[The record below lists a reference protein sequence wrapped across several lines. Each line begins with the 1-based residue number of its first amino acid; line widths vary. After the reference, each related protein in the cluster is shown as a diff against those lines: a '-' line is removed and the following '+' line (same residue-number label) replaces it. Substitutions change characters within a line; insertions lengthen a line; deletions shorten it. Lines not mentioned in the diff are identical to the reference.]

1 MNDMCLVLWG
11 QLGSLLNRCTYTCV
25 VPPNAPFRASLAAF
39 SRAACVGVG
48 CECGVGIGSFIPP
61 TTDPFIHLSI
71 HHNNKTNTPFPPF
84 PPFPTQ
90 AGAHLLLLLL
100 VQPPVR
106 LGLAVERRD
115 ERLVLPAGLWVA
127 VLGDLSGATGPRC
140 VPSQECQCYIINHLF
155 SARTQ
160 HSTAQHN
167 TNLAV
172 ALPEPLQAARTRGLR
187 VPGAAPH
194 GGVRVGHGF

>member
-1 MNDMCLVLWG
+1 MCLVLWG
-11 QLGSLLNRCTYTCV
+11 QWGSLLNRCRNTCV

-48 CECGVGIGSFIPP
+48 CECGVGIGSFIPL
-61 TTDPFIHLSI
+61 TTDPFIHLSSY
-71 HHNNKTNTPFPPF
+71 HNNKTNTPFPPF
-84 PPFPTQ
+84 LTQ
-90 AGAHLLLLLL
+90 AGTHLLLLLL

-127 VLGDLSGATGPRC
+127 VLGDLSGATGSRC
-140 VPSQECQCYIINHLF
+140 MPSQECQCYITIIYLVH
-155 SARTQ
+155 A

-187 VPGAAPH
+187 VLGAAPH